1 MAAGKVH
8 ELAAK
13 AREWRRRGR
22 GVQCRCGRRLKL
34 RLGIGAIAGCDG
46 QKMISITEG
55 QPIPGFSDAVREAF
69 SRKGLLAKSKD
80 FAYRPQQQELAVAV
94 AEALIGA
101 APLVAEAG
109 TGVGKSLAYL
119 LPAARFA
126 IETGRKGVISTHTIN
141 LQEQLV
147 RKDIPIVRKILG
159 HELPAVLLKGRQNY
173 LCPLRLRRAREQA
186 ADLFTASESEELEA
200 IRQWAEGTRDGTLSD
215 LSFQPQMKVWLQVC
229 SEAHLCTARHCGPKG
244 DCFFQEARK
253 AAADAKLV
261 VVNHTLFFALL
272 NTEEEPAEDDT
283 KKVGGFLFPNDFAVL
298 DEAHTIEQVA
308 AVQLGLRVSQSGLR
322 FDLQR
327 LYHPRTRKGLLKSFR
342 KASAMLAVEDALMA
356 ADRFFHE
363 VGGVAKFGDYS
374 KECRIREPEAV
385 PNSLANPLRNLWTE
399 IDALAADVE
408 SDTTRAELQDASR
421 RLREVHGS
429 LGVFLDQA
437 SDDSVYWVERSGR
450 DETQYSLHAAPVNV
464 ADRLRPLLFS
474 GSKSLILT
482 SATLGVGDPKLGYFR
497 GRVGAEKARALC
509 IGSPFDY
516 QRQMQI
522 RIYKSVPDP
531 GTPRY
536 DELLAEGI
544 RQSVLESDGRAFVLF
559 TSYRTMRDAAQR
571 LEHFFRTK
579 GWRVFLQGEGLPRHR
594 MIEEFRK
601 DVHSVLFGT
610 DSFWTGVDVP
620 GEALSNVIVTRL
632 PFAVPDHPLVASRL
646 EAIQA
651 AGGNPFMDYS
661 VPEAILKM
669 RQGVGRLIRTERDK
683 GLVCILDNRIL
694 TKRYGSAFLKAL
706 PDAPVE
712 IIT

>member
-1 MAAGKVH
+1 LWLGSAGNA
-8 ELAAK
+8 E
-13 AREWRRRGR
+13 
-22 GVQCRCGRRLKL
+22 
-34 RLGIGAIAGCDG
+34 CDDWE
-46 QKMISITEG
+46 MISITEG
-55 QPIPGFSDAVREAF
+55 QPIPGFRDAVKDAF
-69 SRKGLLAKSKD
+69 SRKGVLAKSRD
-80 FAYRPQQQELAVAV
+80 FEYRPQQQELAVAV

-119 LPAARFA
+119 LPAAKFA
-126 IETGRKGVISTHTIN
+126 LETGRKGVISTHTIN

-147 RKDIPIVRKILG
+147 RKDIPIVRKVLG
-159 HELPAVLLKGRQNY
+159 DELPAVLLKGRQNY
-173 LCPLRLRRAREQA
+173 LCPLRLRRAFEQA
-186 ADLFTASESEELEA
+186 ADLFTATENDELEA
-200 IRQWAEGTRDGTLSD
+200 ISRWAERTRDGTLSD
-215 LSFQPQMKVWLQVC
+215 LDFQPQMKVWLQVC
-229 SEAHLCTARHCGPKG
+229 SEAHLCTARHCGPRG
-244 DCFFQEARK
+244 NCFFQEARK
-253 AAADAKLV
+253 AAADAKLI

-272 NTEEEPAEDDT
+272 NTDELADEEDEG
-283 KKVGGFLFPNDFAVL
+283 KKVGGFLFPNDFAIL

-308 AVQLGLRVSQSGLR
+308 AIQLGLRVSQSGLR

-327 LYHPRTRKGLLKSFR
+327 LYHPRTRKGLLKAFR
-342 KASAMLAVEDALMA
+342 KASAMTAVEEALVA
-356 ADRFFHE
+356 ADRFFHQ
-363 VGGVAKFGDYS
+363 VGDVAKFGNFS
-374 KECRIREPEAV
+374 KECRVREPELVSNTLSA
-385 PNSLANPLRNLWTE
+385 PLRNLWLE
-399 IDALAADVE
+399 IDSLAADVE
-408 SDTTRAELQDASR
+408 SETTRSELQDASR
-421 RLREVHGS
+421 RLREAHGAV
-429 LGVFLDQA
+429 GVFLDQG

-450 DETQYSLHAAPVNV
+450 DEQQFSLHAAPVNV
-464 ADRLRPLLFS
+464 AEKLRPLLFS
-474 GSKSLILT
+474 GKKSLVMT

-516 QRQMQI
+516 QRQMNI

-571 LEHFFRTK
+571 LEHFFKTQ
-579 GWRVFLQGEGLPRHR
+579 GWRVFLQGDGMPRHK
-594 MIEEFRK
+594 MIEEFRA

-620 GEALSNVIVTRL
+620 GEALSNVVVTRL
-632 PFAVPDHPLVASRL
+632 PFAVPDHPLTASRL
-646 EAIQA
+646 EAIEA
-651 AGGNPFMDYS
+651 GGGNPFMDYS

-694 TKRYGSAFLKAL
+694 TKRYGQAFLKAL

-712 IIT
+712 VIG

>member
-1 MAAGKVH
+1 
-8 ELAAK
+8 
-13 AREWRRRGR
+13 
-22 GVQCRCGRRLKL
+22 
-34 RLGIGAIAGCDG
+34 
-46 QKMISITEG
+46 MISMTEG
-55 QPIPGFSDAVREAF
+55 QPIPGFSEAVRDAF
-69 SRKGLLAKSKD
+69 SRKGVLAKSRD
-80 FAYRPQQQELAVAV
+80 FTYRPEQQELAVAV
-94 AEALIGA
+94 AEALISA
-101 APLVAEAG
+101 NPLVAEAG

-126 IETGRKGVISTHTIN
+126 IETGRRGIISTHTIN
-141 LQEQLV
+141 LQEQLI

-159 HELPAVLLKGRQNY
+159 DDLPAVLLKGRQNY
-173 LCPLRLRRAREQA
+173 LCPLRLRRAQEQA
-186 ADLFTASESEELEA
+186 ADLFTGTENDELEA
-200 IRQWAEGTRDGTLSD
+200 ISRWAEGTRDGTLSD
-215 LSFQPQMKVWLQVC
+215 LDFSPQMKVWLQVC
-229 SEAHLCTARHCGPKG
+229 SEAHLCTARHCGPRG
-244 DCFFQEARK
+244 NCFFQEARK
-253 AAADAKLV
+253 AAADARLI

-272 NTEEEPAEDDT
+272 NTDDEPAEDEEDS

-308 AVQLGLRVSQSGLR
+308 AIQLGLRVSQAGLR

-327 LYHPRTRKGLLKSFR
+327 LYHPKTRKGLLKSFR
-342 KASAMLAVEDALMA
+342 KASALNAVEVALGA
-356 ADRFFHE
+356 AERFFHG
-363 VGGVAKFGDYS
+363 VGNVAKFGNFS
-374 KECRIREPEAV
+374 KECRIRETEIV
-385 PNSLANPLRNLWTE
+385 PNSLAEPLRNLWQE
-399 IDALAADVE
+399 IDNLAADVE
-408 SDTTRAELQDASR
+408 SDSTRAELQDASR
-421 RLREVHGS
+421 RLRETHGAV
-429 LGVFLDQA
+429 GIFLDQA
-437 SDDSVYWVERSGR
+437 TDDSVYWIERSGR
-450 DETQYSLHAAPVNV
+450 DEHQFSLHSAPVKV
-464 ADRLRPLLFS
+464 ADKLRPLLFT
-474 GSKSLILT
+474 GKKSLVMT

-497 GRVGAEKARALC
+497 SRVGAEKARALC

-516 QRQMQI
+516 QRQMKI

-559 TSYRTMRDAAQR
+559 TSYRTMKDAAQR
-571 LEHFFRTK
+571 LENFFKTQ
-579 GWRVFLQGEGLPRHR
+579 GWRVFLQGEGMPRHK

-620 GEALSNVIVTRL
+620 GEALSNVVVTRL

-646 EAIQA
+646 EAIEA

-669 RQGVGRLIRTERDK
+669 RQGVGRLIRTESDK

-694 TKRYGSAFLKAL
+694 TKRYGQVFLKAL

-712 IIT
+712 IIG

>member
-1 MAAGKVH
+1 
-8 ELAAK
+8 
-13 AREWRRRGR
+13 
-22 GVQCRCGRRLKL
+22 
-34 RLGIGAIAGCDG
+34 
-46 QKMISITEG
+46 MISMTEG
-55 QPIPGFSDAVREAF
+55 QPIPGFSEAVREAF
-69 SRKGLLAKSKD
+69 SRKGVLAKSRD
-80 FAYRPQQQELAVAV
+80 FNYRPEQQELAVAV
-94 AEALIGA
+94 AEALISA
-101 APLVAEAG
+101 NPLVAEAG

-126 IETGRKGVISTHTIN
+126 IETGRRGIISTHTIN
-141 LQEQLV
+141 LQEQLI

-159 HELPAVLLKGRQNY
+159 DDLPAVLLKGRQNY
-173 LCPLRLRRAREQA
+173 LCPLRLRRAQEQA
-186 ADLFTASESEELEA
+186 ADLFTGTENDELEA
-200 IRQWAEGTRDGTLSD
+200 ISRWAEGTRDGTLSD
-215 LSFQPQMKVWLQVC
+215 LDFSPQMKVWLQVC
-229 SEAHLCTARHCGPKG
+229 SEAHLCTARHCGPRG
-244 DCFFQEARK
+244 NCFFQEARK
-253 AAADAKLV
+253 AAADARLI

-272 NTEEEPAEDDT
+272 NTDDEPTEDEEDS

-308 AVQLGLRVSQSGLR
+308 AIQLGLRVSQAGLR

-327 LYHPRTRKGLLKSFR
+327 LYHPKTRKGLLKSFR
-342 KASAMLAVEDALMA
+342 KASALNAVEVALGA
-356 ADRFFHE
+356 AERFFHG
-363 VGGVAKFGDYS
+363 VGNVAKFGNFS
-374 KECRIREPEAV
+374 KECRIRETEIV
-385 PNSLANPLRNLWTE
+385 PNSLAEPLRNLWQE
-399 IDALAADVE
+399 IDNLAADVE
-408 SDTTRAELQDASR
+408 SDSTRAELQDASR
-421 RLREVHGS
+421 RLRETHGAV
-429 LGVFLDQA
+429 GIFLDQA
-437 SDDSVYWVERSGR
+437 TDDSVYWIERSGR
-450 DETQYSLHAAPVNV
+450 DEHQFSLHSAPVKV
-464 ADRLRPLLFS
+464 ADKLRPLLFT
-474 GSKSLILT
+474 GKKSLVMT

-497 GRVGAEKARALC
+497 SRVGAEKARALC

-516 QRQMQI
+516 QRQMKI

-559 TSYRTMRDAAQR
+559 TSYRTMKDAAQR
-571 LEHFFRTK
+571 LENFFKTQ
-579 GWRVFLQGEGLPRHR
+579 GWRVFLQGEGMPRHK

-620 GEALSNVIVTRL
+620 GEALSNVVVTRL

-646 EAIQA
+646 EAIEA

-669 RQGVGRLIRTERDK
+669 RQGVGRLIRTESDK

-694 TKRYGSAFLKAL
+694 TKRYGQVFLKAL

-712 IIT
+712 IIA

>member
-1 MAAGKVH
+1 
-8 ELAAK
+8 
-13 AREWRRRGR
+13 
-22 GVQCRCGRRLKL
+22 
-34 RLGIGAIAGCDG
+34 
-46 QKMISITEG
+46 MISLSEG

-69 SRKGLLAKSKD
+69 SRKGVLAKSRD
-80 FAYRPQQQELAVAV
+80 FEYRPQQQELAVAV
-94 AEALIGA
+94 AEALIA
-101 APLVAEAG
+101 ASPLVAEAG

-126 IETGRKGVISTHTIN
+126 LETGRKGVISTHTIN

-159 HELPAVLLKGRQNY
+159 DELPAVLLKGRQNY
-173 LCPLRLRRAREQA
+173 LCPLRLRRAFEQA
-186 ADLFTASESEELEA
+186 GDLFTGTENDELEA
-200 IRQWAEGTRDGTLSD
+200 IRRWAESTRDGTLSD
-215 LSFQPQMKVWLQVC
+215 LDFQPQMKVWLQVC
-229 SEAHLCTARHCGPKG
+229 SEAHICTARHCGPRG
-244 DCFFQEARK
+244 NCFFQEARK
-253 AAADAKLV
+253 AAADARLI

-272 NTEEEPAEDDT
+272 NTDDEAVPDEDG
-283 KKVGGFLFPNDFAVL
+283 KKIGGFLFPNDFAIL

-308 AVQLGLRVSQSGLR
+308 AIQLGLRVSQAGLL

-342 KASAMLAVEDALMA
+342 KASAMTAVEAALIA
-356 ADRFFHE
+356 ADRFFHQ
-363 VGGVAKFGDYS
+363 VGDVAKFGNFS
-374 KECRIREPEAV
+374 KECRIRETGV
-385 PNSLANPLRNLWTE
+385 VSNTLAAPLRELWLE
-399 IDALAADVE
+399 IDNLAADVE
-408 SDTTRAELQDASR
+408 SETTRAELQDASR
-421 RLREVHGS
+421 RLREAHGS
-429 LGVFLDQA
+429 IGAFLDQA
-437 SDDSVYWVERSGR
+437 QDDSVYWVEKSGR
-450 DETQYSLHAAPVNV
+450 DEQQFSLHAAPVNV
-464 ADRLRPLLFS
+464 AEKLRPLLFN
-474 GSKSLILT
+474 GRKSLVLT

-497 GRVGAEKARALC
+497 GRVGAENARALC

-516 QRQMQI
+516 QRQMKI
-522 RIYKSVPDP
+522 RIYKCVPDP

-544 RQSVLESDGRAFVLF
+544 RLSVLESAGRAFVLF

-571 LEHFFRTK
+571 LEHFFRIQ
-579 GWRVFLQGEGLPRHR
+579 GWRVLLQGDGMPRHK
-594 MIEEFRK
+594 MIEEFRN

-620 GEALSNVIVTRL
+620 GETLSNVIVTRL
-632 PFAVPDHPLVASRL
+632 PFAVPDHPLTASRL
-646 EAIQA
+646 EAIEA

-694 TKRYGSAFLKAL
+694 TKRYGQAFLKAL

-712 IIT
+712 VIG